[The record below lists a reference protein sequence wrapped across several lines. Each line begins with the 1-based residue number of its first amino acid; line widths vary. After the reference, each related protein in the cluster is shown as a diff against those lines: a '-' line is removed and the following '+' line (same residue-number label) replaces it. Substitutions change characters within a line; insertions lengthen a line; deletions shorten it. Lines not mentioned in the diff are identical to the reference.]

1 MRVILPFLCLF
12 AIIISATEL
21 DSLLKEAEENSPLV
35 GAARARLERS
45 IHEEA
50 ETLEFFDPDFF
61 VGAGRNDKFLT
72 VPLGSDFAGLASDAY
87 DVETGI
93 ELPVN
98 PGFYLVAGGA
108 HRILTDPA
116 DFDRLY
122 QTLYGLRVRIP
133 LLNDR
138 GFKKLDLAR
147 ALKMTEYNITVA
159 EFLQVTQK
167 LRHDVEIAYFTAYEL
182 LCAWETARDAAKRF
196 RDHYEETAKLCD
208 MKVAPEYQLFQS
220 QMELQIGLD
229 DEEKARCAYE
239 LALIALADIMGV
251 NHPISLKGDNN
262 TLIELST
269 TATEL
274 QPVPPEEAFAA
285 RGDWQIWKNSIR
297 KVEVQQ
303 ETARHDMT
311 DKLDLQFGVSYCG
324 EDTGNPWGMH
334 EIITDRRCG
343 TEVLLVWQRKIGYK
357 GPRERLAQANATL
370 QEINESLRNTE
381 YSILT
386 EIQTAEKQHLAAA
399 KRYQL
404 ICLGID
410 AARKNLEAEQ
420 ERFRQGEGTSSNVT
434 DAQKNFTTI
443 LQRQITAAADLLRA
457 YAQYQYAIGY
467 SHRP

>member
-1 MRVILPFLCLF
+1 MRVILSFFCL
-12 AIIISATEL
+12 ISLIISATEL

-35 GAARARLERS
+35 GVARARLERS
-45 IHEEA
+45 LHEQA

-61 VGAGRNDKFLT
+61 AGAGRNDKFLT
-72 VPLGSDFAGLASDAY
+72 VPLGSDFASLHTDAY
-87 DVETGI
+87 DLEAGI
-93 ELPVN
+93 ELPVD

-108 HRILTDPA
+108 HRILTDPGE
-116 DFDRLY
+116 FDRLY

-138 GFKKLDLAR
+138 GFKKLDLNR
-147 ALKMTEYNITVA
+147 SLKMAEYNITAA
-159 EFLQVTQK
+159 EYLQVTQK
-167 LRHDVEIAYFTAYEL
+167 LRRDVEVAYFTAYEL

-196 RDHYEETAKLCD
+196 REHYEETAKLCE
-208 MKVAPEYQLFQS
+208 MNVAPEYQLFQS

-229 DEEKARCAYE
+229 DEEKARLVYE
-239 LALIALADIMGV
+239 LSLVSLANAMGV
-251 NHPISLKGDNN
+251 SHPVTLQGDNN

-274 QPVPPEEAFAA
+274 PSVPNEEAFTS
-285 RGDWQIWKNSIR
+285 RGDWQLWKNNVR

-324 EDTGNPWGMH
+324 EDTGSPWGMH

-370 QEINESLRNTE
+370 QEINESLRNAENT
-381 YSILT
+381 ILT
-386 EIQTAEKQHLAAA
+386 EIQTAEKQHQAAA

-410 AARKNLEAEQ
+410 AARKNLDAEQ
-420 ERFRQGEGTSSNVT
+420 ERFRQGEGTSTNVT
-434 DAQKNFTTI
+434 DAQKNFTAI

-467 SHRP
+467 SIRP